1 MLAEHSVYA
10 ASAVPGILIATG
22 LFFLVINRK
31 QYESLSDFIGLVELS
46 GLFLLFGYMMRFL
59 SEGYAALKPAFL
71 SLDLRHEES
80 AQTLGATPW
89 RIFRRITLPAIKPG
103 MKAAYLLLF
112 IAIAKELPITLMLT
126 PLGKQTLAYRILTRN
141 KKVCCLMQV

>member
-1 MLAEHSVYA
+1 
-10 ASAVPGILIATG
+10 
-22 LFFLVINRK
+22 
-31 QYESLSDFIGLVELS
+31 
-46 GLFLLFGYMMRFL
+46 MMRFL

-126 PLGKQTLAYRILTRN
+126 PLGKQTLAYRIFDAQQEGVLSDAGLAALILLAMALCVQLILFGDGIGHESVRHP
-141 KKVCCLMQV
+141 KYQPPL

>member
-1 MLAEHSVYA
+1 M
-10 ASAVPGILIATG
+10 
-22 LFFLVINRK
+22 K

-112 IAIAKELPITLMLT
+112 IAIAKRTAHHPHAHASRQTN
-126 PLGKQTLAYRILTRN
+126 LGLSYF
-141 KKVCCLMQV
+141 